1 MTTYEQVHSGA
12 VVLGHDGALWG
23 VEHIER
29 EPTLAVTLV
38 RHGQRVTG
46 WPPAGIEVTVIDQ
59 PDMSAEFWAAQNLID
74 AFGSVELIAE
84 HWESGT

>member
-23 VEHIER
+23 VEHIQH

-38 RHGQRVTG
+38 RHGRRLTG
-46 WPPAGIEVTVIDQ
+46 YPPAGTEVTVVEPADV
-59 PDMSAEFWAAQNLID
+59 SGELTAAQNLID

-84 HWESGT
+84 HWGS